1 VDSVTPDEPRRAPI
15 RWHVATVRD
24 ARTESP
30 TARTLVLDGVFDL
43 AALEDLAVGQHADA
57 HSTLLTPRRRSAEGG
72 ETGASCPTSSKQKT
86 PHTVTYEG
94 SQSSAAFRSRVLNP
108 LAALSRRNGRTE
120 RPARLLHLGRW
131 AQCAAPNPV
140 HSAGSLGFA
149 GETEG

>member
-86 PHTVTYEG
+86 PRTVTYEG
-94 SQSSAAFRSRVLNP
+94 SQSSVAFRPRSP
-108 LAALSRRNGRTE
+108 TQSKGRT
-120 RPARLLHLGRW
+120 
-131 AQCAAPNPV
+131 V
-140 HSAGSLGFA
+140 FA
-149 GETEG
+149 DLMKEP

>member
-72 ETGASCPTSSKQKT
+72 ESGAPPVQLLRNRKHRT
-86 PHTVTYEG
+86 PLLRRQPE
-94 SQSSAAFRSRVLNP
+94 
-108 LAALSRRNGRTE
+108 LSGFPISIPDAIKVGRT
-120 RPARLLHLGRW
+120 
-131 AQCAAPNPV
+131 V
-140 HSAGSLGFA
+140 FA
-149 GETEG
+149 DLMKEP

>member
-1 VDSVTPDEPRRAPI
+1 MDSVTPDEPRRAPI

-72 ETGASCPTSSKQKT
+72 ESGASCPTSSKQKNT
-86 PHTVTYEG
+86 AHRYLRRQPE
-94 SQSSAAFRSRVLNP
+94 
-108 LAALSRRNGRTE
+108 LSGFPISIPDAIKVGRT
-120 RPARLLHLGRW
+120 
-131 AQCAAPNPV
+131 V
-140 HSAGSLGFA
+140 FA
-149 GETEG
+149 DVMKEP